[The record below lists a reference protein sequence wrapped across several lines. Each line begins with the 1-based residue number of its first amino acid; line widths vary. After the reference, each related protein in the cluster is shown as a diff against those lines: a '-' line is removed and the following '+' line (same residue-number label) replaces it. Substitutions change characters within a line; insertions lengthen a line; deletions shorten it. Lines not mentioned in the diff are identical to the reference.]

1 MKKILFAALSFML
14 LISSCKKNQ
23 DYGFSVDNS
32 PKGVSLNQAVN
43 LAAGTKASDSISV
56 VSGVTPSATAQTL
69 SDIYITLESAQVSPV
84 DVTVGIVV
92 KPSLVPQGYSA
103 LTSTQAQV
111 PTSVKI
117 PAGKQFV
124 QIPIIF
130 PNTSAFVL
138 TTTYAI
144 GLEITSADQGYQVA
158 ANRRQ
163 IVIAYNVKNNYD
175 GRYKLEFLNYHPTSN
190 PGYTGSTVEVEL
202 RTVSAFSCKLYYQDV
217 AQNPAIL
224 NGSLGAF
231 AGQEPEYTFNPTTNA
246 VTVQN
251 TAPGAV
257 TFYTMNPSFPNNY
270 DPINKIIN
278 VKWGY
283 SYVGGTFAAGTSR
296 EWTQKFT
303 YLGPR

>member
-1 MKKILFAALSFML
+1 MKRIIFAAFS
-14 LISSCKKNQ
+14 LILIVSSCKKSQ
-23 DYGFSVDNS
+23 DYGFNVDNS
-32 PKGVSLNQAVN
+32 PKGVAFNQAVN
-43 LAAGTKASDSISV
+43 LVAGTKASDSISV
-56 VSGVTPSATAQTL
+56 TSGVTPSTTAQTL
-69 SDIYITLESAQVSPV
+69 TDVYITLESDQVSNV
-84 DVTVGIVV
+84 DVTVGIAV
-92 KPSLVPQGYSA
+92 KPILVPQGYTA
-103 LTSTQAQV
+103 LTSAQAQV

-124 QIPIIF
+124 QIPIVF

-163 IVIAYNVKNNYD
+163 IVIVYNVKNNYD
-175 GRYKLEFLNYHPTSN
+175 GRYRLEFTNYHPISN
-190 PGYTGSTVEVEL
+190 PGYSGSTVEVEL
-202 RTVSAFSCKLYYQDV
+202 RTTSAFACKLYYQGV
-217 AQNPAIL
+217 AQNPSIL
-224 NGSLGAF
+224 NGNLSAFGA
-231 AGQEPEYTFNPTTNA
+231 QEPEYTFNPTTNA

-251 TAPGAV
+251 TAPGAT
-257 TFYTMNPSFPNNY
+257 TFYTMNPSYPNNY

-283 SYVGGTFAAGTSR
+283 SYVGGTFALGASR